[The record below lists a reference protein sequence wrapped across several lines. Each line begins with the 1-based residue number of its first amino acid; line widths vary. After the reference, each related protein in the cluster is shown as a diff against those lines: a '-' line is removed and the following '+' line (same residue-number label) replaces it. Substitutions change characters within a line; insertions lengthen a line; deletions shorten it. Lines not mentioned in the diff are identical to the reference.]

1 MDRALARPTV
11 HTGSSQLLVDSA
23 TTDIDR
29 LASVSG
35 VISPFHARKSP
46 LRVPRPPMPPQALRS
61 DIYNR
66 VRRRS
71 PLCHDVLEFM
81 LEGASVSSQESL
93 VSDGVASNGAEHTVS
108 PDAYAAHSNA
118 PPSLRSSEAACVGVG
133 QPNGRNSTSNTAF
146 SANTAH
152 VTGAEQGVHV
162 ECQADS
168 HAPAEHPHWSEQSDN
183 DDGDCGSDASGDGD
197 SDNGFDG
204 QCDGMSLTATTEST
218 AECSRSGSYR
228 SSKSDSSDVSD
239 ASGSSTSTEPSLK
252 WWKRHFKSKS
262 KTQLQE
268 VSMPGVLLRRSTVS
282 AHAPH
287 AFPASA
293 ASSSSI
299 TPMLT
304 RLKRSVS
311 SKSAANKQL
320 APELKKPR
328 AAAVV
333 ETAFPQSKLSR
344 ASFISGSL
352 LRSKSTSTKSM
363 QLMPALPNA
372 KPATAASN
380 SACANTAA
388 PTRPQTA
395 GSDSEDAYVA
405 RWTMLKCKGMDN
417 LHVVSVP
424 AAIGSL
430 NHKDAFLFYPCLFH
444 TPDPSQPASKP
455 QPTQST
461 ANNAGNLRENDMY
474 RYEAMGAKHMHG
486 GTLLAQEYSR
496 RKSVCLLAS
505 RTIYIWLGA
514 HASPIKRDAITRVA
528 MEIRDKE
535 LLGKAAVVLVD
546 ESAATNSARKK
557 FFAQLHLSEHGDCL
571 AQPKD
576 MSSVYNLITPLRRAG
591 DDLDFERALQRRKV
605 MYGFWE
611 AVPPATIIAAG
622 TYVNAAA
629 LSKVP
634 AGGAIVLDT
643 WSDVFIW
650 WRNEPCSPAVR
661 RCAINFANMLI
672 KDVSIPP
679 RPQSA
684 SVWHEAQGSEHVIF
698 KTKFPDWPFVFASSM
713 GSIEVA
719 RQMTPASSSAPPPM
733 ALPIRSVSRQIRP
746 IVAV

>member
-1 MDRALARPTV
+1 MD
-11 HTGSSQLLVDSA
+11 HSA
-23 TTDIDR
+23 ATDIDR

-46 LRVPRPPMPPQALRS
+46 LRVPRPPMPPQAQRS

-93 VSDGVASNGAEHTVS
+93 VSNDVCNGDEHTVN

-118 PPSLRSSEAACVGVG
+118 PPNLRSSEAACVSAG
-133 QPNGRNSTSNTAF
+133 QPNSRNSTSNPPH
-146 SANTAH
+146 SVNTATH
-152 VTGAEQGVHV
+152 ATGAEQGVHV
-162 ECQADS
+162 ECLADS
-168 HAPAEHPHWSEQSDN
+168 HAPAEHPHWSEQSDI

-228 SSKSDSSDVSD
+228 SSKSDSSDASD
-239 ASGSSTSTEPSLK
+239 ASASSTSTEPSLK

-287 AFPASA
+287 TCPASA

-299 TPMLT
+299 APMLT

-311 SKSAANKQL
+311 SKSAANKQS

-328 AAAVV
+328 ATAAV

-372 KPATAASN
+372 RPATAAPN
-380 SACANTAA
+380 SACTNSAA
-388 PTRPQTA
+388 LTRPQTA
-395 GSDSEDAYVA
+395 GSVSEDAYVA

-455 QPTQST
+455 QPT
-461 ANNAGNLRENDMY
+461 ANKAGNLRENNMDS
-474 RYEAMGAKHMHG
+474 YEAMGAKRMHG

-546 ESAATNSARKK
+546 ESAAANSARKK

-576 MSSVYNLITPLRRAG
+576 MSVVYNQITPLRRAG

-650 WRNEPCSPAVR
+650 WRNEPCSLAVR

-684 SVWHEAQGSEHVIF
+684 SVWHETQGSEHVIF

-713 GSIEVA
+713 SSIEVA
-719 RQMTPASSSAPPPM
+719 RQMAPASSSATPPM
-733 ALPIRSVSRQIRP
+733 ALPIRSASRHIRP
-746 IVAV
+746 VVAA

>member
-1 MDRALARPTV
+1 MDRVLARPIV
-11 HTGSSQLLVDSA
+11 HTGSSQLPVDSA
-23 TTDIDR
+23 ATDIDR

-46 LRVPRPPMPPQALRS
+46 LRVPRPPMPPQAQRS

-93 VSDGVASNGAEHTVS
+93 VSNDVCNGDEHTVN

-118 PPSLRSSEAACVGVG
+118 PPNLRSSETACVSVG
-133 QPNGRNSTSNTAF
+133 QPNSRNSTSNPPH
-146 SANTAH
+146 SVNTATH
-152 VTGAEQGVHV
+152 ATGAEQGVHV
-162 ECQADS
+162 ECLADS
-168 HAPAEHPHWSEQSDN
+168 HAPAEHPHWSEQSDI
-183 DDGDCGSDASGDGD
+183 DDGDCGSDSSGDGD

-239 ASGSSTSTEPSLK
+239 ASASSTSTEPSLK

-287 AFPASA
+287 ACPASA

-299 TPMLT
+299 APMLT

-311 SKSAANKQL
+311 SKSAANKQS

-328 AAAVV
+328 AAAAV

-372 KPATAASN
+372 RPATAAPN
-380 SACANTAA
+380 SACANSAA

-395 GSDSEDAYVA
+395 GSVSEDAYVA

-455 QPTQST
+455 QPT
-461 ANNAGNLRENDMY
+461 ANKAGNLRENDMDS
-474 RYEAMGAKHMHG
+474 YEAMGAKRMHG

-546 ESAATNSARKK
+546 ESAAANSARKK

-576 MSSVYNLITPLRRAG
+576 MSVVYNQITPLRRAG

-650 WRNEPCSPAVR
+650 WRNEPCSLAVR

-684 SVWHEAQGSEHVIF
+684 SVWHETQGSEHVIF

-713 GSIEVA
+713 SSIEVA
-719 RQMTPASSSAPPPM
+719 RQMAPASSSATPPM
-733 ALPIRSVSRQIRP
+733 ALPIRSASRHIRP
-746 IVAV
+746 VVAA